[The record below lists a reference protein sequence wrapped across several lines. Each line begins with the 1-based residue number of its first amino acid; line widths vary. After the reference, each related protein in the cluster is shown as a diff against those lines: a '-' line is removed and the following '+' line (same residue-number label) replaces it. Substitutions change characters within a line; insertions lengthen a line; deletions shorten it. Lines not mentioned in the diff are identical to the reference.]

1 MPSVETKIWLALRER
16 IESMPLTFAKAWPAE
31 TFTPTHTDGQL
42 TPYLRIGRVTV
53 APIPVFIDT
62 GRRHQRTGTLI
73 ITLVHPINKIKAGYE
88 GYGAPVYDEYAG
100 QIAAHFA
107 EGTTM
112 YYGGVC
118 VKITAQPHVQPG
130 YEDNGYW
137 QVPISIP
144 WRTFA

>member
-1 MPSVETKIWLALRER
+1 MPSVETKIWLALRAR
-16 IESMPLTFAKAWPAE
+16 IESIPLPFAKAWPAE

-53 APIPVFIDT
+53 APIPVFIDD
-62 GRRHQRTGTLI
+62 GKRHQRTGTLI
-73 ITLVHPINKIKAGYE
+73 ITLVHPLGQVTS
-88 GYGAPVYDEYAG
+88 VYDEYAG

-107 EGTTM
+107 EGIAM
-112 YYGGVC
+112 YYDGVC

-130 YEDNGYW
+130 FEDNGYW

>member
-1 MPSVETKIWLALRER
+1 MPSVETKIWLALRAQ
-16 IESMPLTFAKAWPAE
+16 IESIPLPFAKAWPAE

-53 APIPVFIDT
+53 APIPVFIDD
-62 GRRHQRTGTLI
+62 GKPHQRTGTLI
-73 ITLVHPINKIKAGYE
+73 ITLVHPMGQVTS
-88 GYGAPVYDEYAG
+88 VYDEYAG

-112 YYGGVC
+112 YYSGVC

-130 YEDNGYW
+130 YEENGYW
-137 QVPISIP
+137 TVPVSIP

>member
-16 IESMPLTFAKAWPAE
+16 VESIPLTFAKAWPAE
-31 TFTPTHTDGQL
+31 TFTPTHTNGQL

-53 APIPVFIDT
+53 APIPVFIDA
-62 GRRHQRTGTLI
+62 GKRHQRTGTLI
-73 ITLVHPINKIKAGYE
+73 ITLVHPLGQVTS
-88 GYGAPVYDEYAG
+88 VYDEYAG

-107 EGTTM
+107 EGIAM
-112 YYGGVC
+112 YYDGVC

>member
-16 IESMPLTFAKAWPAE
+16 IESIPLPFAKAWPAE

-53 APIPVFIDT
+53 APIPVLIDD
-62 GRRHQRTGTLI
+62 GKRHQRTGTLI
-73 ITLVHPINKIKAGYE
+73 ITLVHPLGQVTS
-88 GYGAPVYDEYAG
+88 VYDEYAG
-100 QIAAHFA
+100 QIANHFA
-107 EGTTM
+107 EGASM

-137 QVPISIP
+137 TTPVSIP
-144 WRTFA
+144 WQTFA